1 MAFFGAAM
9 MIGMIAGSVSST
21 VNDSYSNVIDTCQ
34 ALNNIEDKQKDLDKF
49 WNGVTSKINL
59 ETDTLKQFT
68 NGLQNHAVQTGIA
81 TVMLKETFKKKKQSQ
96 LIGLS
101 VFTFIL
107 VLSLLFK
114 YFNVFPNIW
123 NFIVKK

>member
-9 MIGMIAGSVSST
+9 MIGMIAGSVGST
-21 VNDSYSNVIDTCQ
+21 INDSYSNVIDTCQ

-49 WNGVTSKINL
+49 WTNTISKVNFDANAL
-59 ETDTLKQFT
+59 NEFK

-81 TVMLKETFKKKKQSQ
+81 TVMLKETFKKKKESQ

-101 VFTFIL
+101 IFTFIL

-114 YFNVFPNIW
+114 YFNVIPNIW

>member
-1 MAFFGAAM
+1 MASFGVAM

-21 VNDSYSNVIDTCQ
+21 LNDSYSNVIDTCQ
-34 ALNNIEDKQKDLDKF
+34 ALNNIEDKQDKLDSF
-49 WNGVTSKINL
+49 WKGTLSKVNL
-59 ETDTLKQFT
+59 DTNALNEFT

-81 TVMLKETFKKKKQSQ
+81 TVMLKETFKKKKESQ

-114 YFNVFPNIW
+114 YFNVIPNIW

>member
-49 WNGVTSKINL
+49 WTGVTSKINL
-59 ETDTLKQFT
+59 DTNALNEFT

>member
-1 MAFFGAAM
+1 MEFGAAM

-34 ALNNIEDKQKDLDKF
+34 ALNNIEDKQKNLDAF
-49 WNGVTSKINL
+49 WK
-59 ETDTLKQFT
+59 DTTGKVIFDTNALNEFT

-81 TVMLKETFKKKKQSQ
+81 TVMLKETFKKKKESQ

-114 YFNVFPNIW
+114 YFNVIPNIW

>member
-34 ALNNIEDKQKDLDKF
+34 ALNNIEDKQKNLDAF
-49 WNGVTSKINL
+49 WKDTTGKVNL
-59 ETDTLKQFT
+59 DTNALNEFT

-81 TVMLKETFKKKKQSQ
+81 TVMLKETFKKKKESQ

>member
-1 MAFFGAAM
+1 MEFGAAM

-34 ALNNIEDKQKDLDKF
+34 ALNNIEDKQKNLDAF
-49 WNGVTSKINL
+49 WKDTTGKVNL
-59 ETDTLKQFT
+59 DTNALNEFT

-81 TVMLKETFKKKKQSQ
+81 TVMLKETFKKKKESQ

-114 YFNVFPNIW
+114 YFNVIPNIW

>member
-1 MAFFGAAM
+1 MASFGVAM

-21 VNDSYSNVIDTCQ
+21 LNDSYSNVIDTCQ
-34 ALNNIEDKQKDLDKF
+34 ALNNIEDKQDKLDSF
-49 WNGVTSKINL
+49 WKGTLSKVIL
-59 ETDTLKQFT
+59 DTNALNEFT

-81 TVMLKETFKKKKQSQ
+81 TVMLKETFKKKKESQ

-114 YFNVFPNIW
+114 YFNVIPNIW

>member
-21 VNDSYSNVIDTCQ
+21 INDSYSNVIDTCQ
-34 ALNNIEDKQKDLDKF
+34 ALNNIEDKQKKLDAF
-49 WNGVTSKINL
+49 WKDTTSKVNL
-59 ETDTLKQFT
+59 DTNALNEFT

-81 TVMLKETFKKKKQSQ
+81 TVMLKETFKRKKQSQ

-114 YFNVFPNIW
+114 YFNVIPNIW

>member
-1 MAFFGAAM
+1 MAFFGVAM

-21 VNDSYSNVIDTCQ
+21 INDSYSNVIDTCQ

-49 WNGVTSKINL
+49 WAGVTSKINFNTNAL
-59 ETDTLKQFT
+59 NEFT

-81 TVMLKETFKKKKQSQ
+81 TVMLKETFKIKKQSQ

>member
-1 MAFFGAAM
+1 
-9 MIGMIAGSVSST
+9 MINKKIWTIEKQLILDSKVEELIEESWGKAIKDDSVKALVLR
-21 VNDSYSNVIDTCQ
+21 VNSRGGGVYPSELITN
-34 ALNNIEDKQKDLDKF
+34 ALNE
-49 WNGVTSKINL
+49 
-59 ETDTLKQFT
+59 FT

-81 TVMLKETFKKKKQSQ
+81 TVMLKETFKKKKESQ

-114 YFNVFPNIW
+114 YFNVIPNIW

>member
-1 MAFFGAAM
+1 M

-34 ALNNIEDKQKDLDKF
+34 ALNNIEDKQKNLDAF
-49 WNGVTSKINL
+49 WKDTTGKVNL
-59 ETDTLKQFT
+59 DTNALNEFT

-81 TVMLKETFKKKKQSQ
+81 TVMLKETFKKKKESQ

-114 YFNVFPNIW
+114 YFNVIPNIW

>member
-21 VNDSYSNVIDTCQ
+21 INDSYSNVIDTCQ
-34 ALNNIEDKQKDLDKF
+34 AINNIEDKQKKLDAF
-49 WNGVTSKINL
+49 W
-59 ETDTLKQFT
+59 TDTIGNVNFDANALNEFT

-81 TVMLKETFKKKKQSQ
+81 TVMLKETYKKKKESQ

-107 VLSLLFK
+107 VISLLFK
-114 YFNVFPNIW
+114 YFNVIPNIW